1 MKDGKLQI
9 DRSCHVLYSK
19 PCKKE
24 ILAKITLH
32 YTEMCIRDSLTFFRR
47 MDGLERIFTIFGIV
61 SGSDI

>member
-9 DRSCHVLYSK
+9 DRSCHALYSK

-32 YTEMCIRDSLTFFRR
+32 YTVGMAVIAMVLAAMMT
-47 MDGLERIFTIFGIV
+47 IFTH
-61 SGSDI
+61 